1 MSTDALREQ
10 IRAQVRTALG
20 TGRAKD
26 DPASVAALMRRF
38 EQGYE
43 MVSAEA
49 IVACFAPDV
58 VWILPD
64 SRVLHGREACVAFL
78 KERFASPTGPKFS
91 DSHMKVLGQTVVQ
104 TYKVSVPLPG
114 GQIGTY
120 DGTDVYQI
128 RNGLIAHKDAYWK
141 QVGMP
146 KAAPTPA
153 SEASVAALMRRFEDG
168 WVNLNPE
175 AIVACFTPNVVWTL
189 PDSRVLKGREACQ
202 AFLKERFA
210 SPGGPQF
217 ADSIMNVLGQTVV
230 QTYKVSVPLPGG
242 QTGTY
247 DGTDVYAIQD
257 GLIASKDAYW
267 KQVGMPKPAAT
278 HSPAPAAPSA
288 PAPAQAHTS
297 AAGVVVPLRVGTAAQ
312 AASLTDLFKRLAAS
326 PALLQAAQS
335 GLLRFD
341 MRVDEAAVKAVAAS
355 AGSSGGA
362 SAMAATTAIDPAAC
376 CSSCKEGK
384 ACECKGDTCDMHD
397 HKEDVPELKGVIG
410 EKLLKTLPAS
420 VKTVRI
426 HPKAVLTPLGKE
438 TLRKRGITIE
448 KGAIA

>member
-20 TGRAKD
+20 AGRAKD

-43 MVSAEA
+43 MVNAEA

-58 VWILPD
+58 VWTLPD
-64 SRVLHGREACVAFL
+64 SRVLRGREACQAFL

-91 DSHMKVLGQTVVQ
+91 DSHMNVLGQTVVQ
-104 TYKVSVPLPG
+104 NYKVGVPLPG
-114 GQIGTY
+114 GQSVTL

-128 RNGLIAHKDAYWK
+128 RDGLIAVKDAYWK
-141 QVGMP
+141 QIG
-146 KAAPTPA
+146 A
-153 SEASVAALMRRFEDG
+153 
-168 WVNLNPE
+168 
-175 AIVACFTPNVVWTL
+175 
-189 PDSRVLKGREACQ
+189 
-202 AFLKERFA
+202 
-210 SPGGPQF
+210 
-217 ADSIMNVLGQTVV
+217 
-230 QTYKVSVPLPGG
+230 
-242 QTGTY
+242 
-247 DGTDVYAIQD
+247 
-257 GLIASKDAYW
+257 
-267 KQVGMPKPAAT
+267 PKPAA
-278 HSPAPAAPSA
+278 APAA
-288 PAPAQAHTS
+288 S
-297 AAGVVVPLRVGTAAQ
+297 AAASANTPATGPQGVVVPLRVGTAAHAQ
-312 AASLTDLFKRLAAS
+312 ALTDLFKRLAAS

-341 MRVDEAAVKAVAAS
+341 MRVDEAAVRAVAAS
-355 AGSSGGA
+355 AGTSGGA

-397 HKEDVPELKGVIG
+397 HAAEAVPELQGVIG

-448 KGAIA
+448 RGATA

>member
-20 TGRAKD
+20 SGRAKD

-58 VWILPD
+58 VWTLPD
-64 SRVLHGREACVAFL
+64 SRVLRGREACLAFL

-91 DSHMKVLGQTVVQ
+91 DSHMNVLGQTVVQ
-104 TYKVSVPLPG
+104 NYKVGVPLPG
-114 GQIGTY
+114 GQSVTL

-128 RNGLIAHKDAYWK
+128 RDGLIAVKDAYWK
-141 QVGMP
+141 QIG
-146 KAAPTPA
+146 A
-153 SEASVAALMRRFEDG
+153 
-168 WVNLNPE
+168 
-175 AIVACFTPNVVWTL
+175 
-189 PDSRVLKGREACQ
+189 
-202 AFLKERFA
+202 
-210 SPGGPQF
+210 
-217 ADSIMNVLGQTVV
+217 
-230 QTYKVSVPLPGG
+230 
-242 QTGTY
+242 
-247 DGTDVYAIQD
+247 
-257 GLIASKDAYW
+257 
-267 KQVGMPKPAAT
+267 PKPAA
-278 HSPAPAAPSA
+278 APAAPAAASA
-288 PAPAQAHTS
+288 NTPATGPQ
-297 AAGVVVPLRVGTAAQ
+297 GVVVPLRVGTAAQ
-312 AASLTDLFKRLAAS
+312 AQALTDLFKRLAAS

-341 MRVDEAAVKAVAAS
+341 MRVDEAAVKAVA
-355 AGSSGGA
+355 SGGA

-384 ACECKGDTCDMHD
+384 ACECKGDTCELHE
-397 HKEDVPELKGVIG
+397 HKAQVPELQGVIG
-410 EKLLKTLPAS
+410 EKLLKTLPAD

-438 TLRKRGITIE
+438 ALHKRGITIDR
-448 KGAIA
+448 GATP

>member
-20 TGRAKD
+20 AGRAKD

-58 VWILPD
+58 VWTLPD
-64 SRVLHGREACVAFL
+64 SRVLRGREACQAFL

-91 DSHMKVLGQTVVQ
+91 DSHMNVLGQTVVQ
-104 TYKVSVPLPG
+104 NYKVGVPLPG
-114 GQIGTY
+114 GQSVTL

-128 RNGLIAHKDAYWK
+128 RDGLIVVKDAYWK
-141 QVGMP
+141 QIG
-146 KAAPTPA
+146 A
-153 SEASVAALMRRFEDG
+153 
-168 WVNLNPE
+168 
-175 AIVACFTPNVVWTL
+175 
-189 PDSRVLKGREACQ
+189 
-202 AFLKERFA
+202 
-210 SPGGPQF
+210 
-217 ADSIMNVLGQTVV
+217 
-230 QTYKVSVPLPGG
+230 
-242 QTGTY
+242 
-247 DGTDVYAIQD
+247 
-257 GLIASKDAYW
+257 
-267 KQVGMPKPAAT
+267 PKPAA
-278 HSPAPAAPSA
+278 APATAP
-288 PAPAQAHTS
+288 Q
-297 AAGVVVPLRVGTAAQ
+297 GVVVPLRVGTGAHAQ
-312 AASLTDLFKRLAAS
+312 ALTELFKRLAAS

-341 MRVDEAAVKAVAAS
+341 MRVDEAAVQAVAAS
-355 AGSSGGA
+355 APASA
-362 SAMAATTAIDPAAC
+362 PHAAPATSAMAATTAIDPAAC

-410 EKLLKTLPAS
+410 EKLLKTLPPS

-438 TLRKRGITIE
+438 ALRKRGITIDR
-448 KGAIA
+448 GTAP

>member
-20 TGRAKD
+20 AGRAKD

-43 MVSAEA
+43 LVSAEA

-58 VWILPD
+58 VWTLPD
-64 SRVLHGREACVAFL
+64 SRVLRGREACLVFL

-104 TYKVSVPLPG
+104 NYKVSVPLPG
-114 GQIGTY
+114 GQLVTL

-128 RNGLIAHKDAYWK
+128 RDGLIARKDAYWK
-141 QVGMP
+141 QIG
-146 KAAPTPA
+146 A
-153 SEASVAALMRRFEDG
+153 
-168 WVNLNPE
+168 
-175 AIVACFTPNVVWTL
+175 
-189 PDSRVLKGREACQ
+189 
-202 AFLKERFA
+202 
-210 SPGGPQF
+210 
-217 ADSIMNVLGQTVV
+217 
-230 QTYKVSVPLPGG
+230 
-242 QTGTY
+242 
-247 DGTDVYAIQD
+247 
-257 GLIASKDAYW
+257 
-267 KQVGMPKPAAT
+267 PKPAAT
-278 HSPAPAAPSA
+278 APAPSPAAPAAASA
-288 PAPAQAHTS
+288 NTPATGPQ
-297 AAGVVVPLRVGTAAQ
+297 GVVVPLRVGTAAHAQ
-312 AASLTDLFKRLAAS
+312 ALTDLFKRLAAS

-341 MRVDEAAVKAVAAS
+341 MSVDEAAVKAVAAS
-355 AGSSGGA
+355 AGTSGGA
-362 SAMAATTAIDPAAC
+362 SAMAATTAADPAAC
-376 CSSCKEGK
+376 CSSCKAGK

-397 HKEDVPELKGVIG
+397 HKEDMPELKGVIG

-438 TLRKRGITIE
+438 ALRKRGITIDR
-448 KGAIA
+448 GTAP

>member
-10 IRAQVRTALG
+10 IRAQVRAALG

-58 VWILPD
+58 VWTLPD
-64 SRVLHGREACVAFL
+64 SRVLRGREACLVFL

-91 DSHMKVLGQTVVQ
+91 DSHMNVLGQTVVQ
-104 TYKVSVPLPG
+104 NYKVGVPLPG
-114 GQIGTY
+114 GQSVTL

-128 RNGLIAHKDAYWK
+128 RDGLIAFKDAYWK
-141 QVGMP
+141 QIG
-146 KAAPTPA
+146 A
-153 SEASVAALMRRFEDG
+153 
-168 WVNLNPE
+168 
-175 AIVACFTPNVVWTL
+175 
-189 PDSRVLKGREACQ
+189 
-202 AFLKERFA
+202 
-210 SPGGPQF
+210 
-217 ADSIMNVLGQTVV
+217 
-230 QTYKVSVPLPGG
+230 
-242 QTGTY
+242 
-247 DGTDVYAIQD
+247 
-257 GLIASKDAYW
+257 
-267 KQVGMPKPAAT
+267 PKPATAPAPT
-278 HSPAPAAPSA
+278 PAPAAPAAASA
-288 PAPAQAHTS
+288 NTPATGPQ
-297 AAGVVVPLRVGTAAQ
+297 GVVVPLRVGTAAQ

-341 MRVDEAAVKAVAAS
+341 MRVDEAAVKAVSS

-397 HKEDVPELKGVIG
+397 HQEYVPELKGVIG

-420 VKTVRI
+420 VKIVRI

-438 TLRKRGITIE
+438 VLRKRGITIDR
-448 KGAIA
+448 GTAP